1 MTTTFAIEAPGL
13 SALLA
18 QAATIPMGVRRAMET
33 ALAEELIS
41 LEEDL
46 RGPSKDSPA
55 TPDMKPGRWDR
66 RGPKQSPLAP
76 GSGLVPINTGRLVK
90 SFDAVPRG
98 LSATMTADAADP
110 RSGFFYASVAHFEGG
125 DPGEAVALATARW
138 ETMAQRAS
146 SEMEKILTAH
156 LEGP

>member
-18 QAATIPMGVRRAMET
+18 QAATIPTGVRRAMES

-46 RGPSKDSPA
+46 RGPTEGSPG
-55 TPDMKPGRWDR
+55 DGLYPGRWDP
-66 RGPKQSPLAP
+66 RGPPQSPLAP
-76 GSGLVPINTGRLVK
+76 GSGLVPINTGRLLQ
-90 SFDAVPRG
+90 SFDAIPRG
-98 LSATMTADAADP
+98 LSATMTANAQDP
-110 RSGFFYASVAHFEGG
+110 RSGFFYAEVAHFEGG

-138 ETMAQRAS
+138 ETMAERAS
-146 SEMEKILTAH
+146 SEMEKILTDH
-156 LEGP
+156 LAGP